1 MDGFIANLY
10 EFFGWANLGDF
21 SEDMFQN
28 GFYLPLFIVMLVS
41 VIAVAA
47 IYYYVVNHPRVNRW
61 YHWFF
66 FGIGTALVN
75 FAVTW
80 VIASD
85 KIVNHFAQ
93 QGMAA
98 PYDWTN
104 YFILSILAFLWTFVF
119 FFLFSFIIKWGSRNC
134 KHTPFL

>member
-10 EFFGWANLGDF
+10 EFWGYLNLGNF
-21 SEDMFQN
+21 LNDMYQN
-28 GFYLPLFIVMLVS
+28 GFYLPIFIVMLAS
-41 VIAVAA
+41 VMVVAA

-61 YHWFF
+61 YHWLYFNLA
-66 FGIGTALVN
+66 TALAN
-75 FAVTW
+75 FAAAW
-80 VIASD
+80 AIASD
-85 KIVNHFAQ
+85 KIFYFYAQ

-104 YFILSILAFLWTFVF
+104 YFVLACMAFLWAFVF

-134 KHTPFL
+134 KHVPFI